1 MRAEDINDTKWAQYR
16 PTHSTELGNMDR
28 YANVRPWYHNRVKL
42 DVQEGIDYINASAI
56 VLPPPTDESQE
67 PLRYIAMQG
76 PTIPSFEY
84 VWRMIA
90 EQMSQTSAIVQ
101 LTSMV
106 EGGSIKCHQYFPYDL
121 EEESTWAL
129 NEDDIW
135 GDGWRAT
142 LTYDSIESVMD
153 GTIEKRKLLLHVEDE
168 DEPRVV
174 WHFLYQ
180 RWPDFGV
187 PELDDLNSFFEVM
200 KLSREHSDPNGTRIV
215 HCSAGVG
222 RTGTFICLEHL
233 MRELDAGAFDGEDAS
248 LRGRGDY
255 DPVFDIVDLL
265 REQRRGMVQGT
276 PQYIFIYDVLRKLW
290 RERHGI
296 SEATGEPASK
306 RLEVPNPSLD
316 SDSTGTR
323 TPATVSGRNSRAS

>member
-1 MRAEDINDTKWAQYR
+1 MRTEDINDTKWAQYR

-56 VLPPPTDESQE
+56 LLPPPTDESQE

-90 EQMSQTSAIVQ
+90 EQMSQTSSIVQ

-142 LTYDSIESVMD
+142 LKYDSIESVMD
-153 GTIEKRKLLLHVEDE
+153 GAIEKRKLLLHVEGE

-187 PELDDLNSFFEVM
+187 PELDDINSFFEVM

-233 MRELDAGAFDGEDAS
+233 MRELDAGAFDGEEA
-248 LRGRGDY
+248 LRGRGED

-296 SEATGEPASK
+296 SDATGEPASK
-306 RLEVPNPSLD
+306 RLEVPDPSFD
-316 SDSTGTR
+316 SSDSTGTR